1 MLYIDLVCPSCSV
14 RKGIFAV
21 NIIINR
27 KGVFFMSYIQET
39 KINELLNQSAPPDDL
54 QFKEILAKARQCGGL
69 DLEEAARLLHT
80 EDEHQL
86 QELFSTARFVKDKVY
101 GKRVV
106 LFAPLYTSNACTNNC
121 LYCAFRS
128 ENKALHRKT
137 LSNDEVITQA
147 KEIEKQGHKRILLVC
162 GEDQSQTHI
171 SHVTSAV
178 KAIYE
183 SCDIRRINVNAA
195 PMSVEDYKE
204 LKKAGIGTY
213 QLFQETYH
221 RETYKKM
228 HPTGLKSD
236 YDRRISAMD
245 RAIEAG
251 IDDLGIGALLGLY
264 DYKYEVLAMLLHS
277 NYLLDKYSIGPHTIS
292 VPRLRP
298 ALGSVIKET
307 PYPISDTDFKKLVAV
322 LRLAVPYTGIILS
335 TRESETLRDEL
346 LSLGV
351 SQISAGSKTGPGGY
365 DHDEENI
372 QQFSNSD
379 HRPMNQMIKVICD
392 SGYIPSFC
400 TACYRRCRTGKDF
413 IDLARKGDI
422 HVFCQPNAILSFK
435 ENLLDYGTPE
445 NIAQGESIIQKALDE
460 IENDKLKEAT
470 LEKLDLIKNGQRD
483 LYF

>member
-1 MLYIDLVCPSCSV
+1 M
-14 RKGIFAV
+14 
-21 NIIINR
+21 N
-27 KGVFFMSYIQET
+27 YIQEDR
-39 KINELLNQSAPPDDL
+39 INELLNPSAPPGRL
-54 QFKEILAKARQCGGL
+54 EVKEILARARKCEGL
-69 DLEEAARLLHT
+69 SLEETARLLHT
-80 EDEHQL
+80 ENEYEL

-128 ENKALHRKT
+128 ENKNLNRRT
-137 LSNDEVITQA
+137 LNTEEIVAQA
-147 KEIEKQGHKRILLVC
+147 REIEKQGHKRILLVC
-162 GEDQSQTHI
+162 GEDQSQTHVAHI
-171 SHVTSAV
+171 TNAV

-183 SCDIRRINVNAA
+183 CCDIRRINVNAA
-195 PMSVEDYKE
+195 PMTVDDYRE
-204 LKKAGIGTY
+204 LKKSGIGTY

-228 HPTGLKSD
+228 HPTGIKRD
-236 YDRRISAMD
+236 YDWRISAMD

-264 DYKYEVLAMLLHS
+264 NYKYEVLAMLQHS
-277 NYLLDKYSIGPHTIS
+277 DYLLNKYGIGPHTIS

-298 ALGSVIKET
+298 ALGSLIQEA
-307 PYPISDTDFKKLVAV
+307 PYPISDMDFKKLVAV

-335 TRESETLRDEL
+335 TRESEALRDEL
-346 LSLGV
+346 LSLGI

-365 DHDEENI
+365 GHEEENAE
-372 QQFSNSD
+372 QFSNSD
-379 HRPMNQMIKVICD
+379 HRSLSQMIKVICD

-413 IDLARKGDI
+413 MDLARHGDI
-422 HVFCQPNAILSFK
+422 HIFCQPNAILTFK

-445 NIAQGESIIQKALDE
+445 NISQGEVVIQKALCE
-460 IENDKLKEAT
+460 IENDRLKEAT
-470 LEKLDLIKNGQRD
+470 LEKLDLINKGQRD